1 MSLTILFGTIYGFY
15 YTILISFYL
24 YLRLAITNYHACK
37 VVQAQYRW
45 CLCDGHWLGWWGRF
59 VPNKVGFLFFFLGGW
74 VVGWCFQGYRTSFL
88 LAGWNLSLTRWSHF
102 SKEARNPLSSCRTRC
117 YGDCVG
123 NNGSI
128 VKWLQEFSPL

>member
-24 YLRLAITNYHACK
+24 YLWLAITNYHACK
-37 VVQAQYRW
+37 VVQAQCRW

-59 VPNKVGFLFFFLGGW
+59 VPNKVGFFFFLGGG
-74 VVGWCFQGYRTSFL
+74 VGCVFQGYRTSFL